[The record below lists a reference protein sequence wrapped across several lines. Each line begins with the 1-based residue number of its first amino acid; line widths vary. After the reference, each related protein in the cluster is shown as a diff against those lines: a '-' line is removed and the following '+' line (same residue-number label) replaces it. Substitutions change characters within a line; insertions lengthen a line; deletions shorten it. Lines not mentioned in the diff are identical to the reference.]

1 MRDYVKTGG
10 MLAKKHRIAQLFK
23 VSLFCFVVFLRFS
36 FLGGFILYKLA
47 FQAGVQGFQSV
58 KAPWLHLKKEV
69 LEVFR
74 GHEWVSFYIYSFFN
88 LL

>member
-1 MRDYVKTGG
+1 M
-10 MLAKKHRIAQLFK
+10 F
-23 VSLFCFVVFLRFS
+23 